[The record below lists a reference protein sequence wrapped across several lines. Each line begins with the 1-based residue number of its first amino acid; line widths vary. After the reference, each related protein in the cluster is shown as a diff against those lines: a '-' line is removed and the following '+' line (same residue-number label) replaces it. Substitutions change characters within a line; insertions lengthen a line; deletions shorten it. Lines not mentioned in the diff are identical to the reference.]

1 MPNSIQQLQWNRTDT
16 IIITVST
23 PIHCTLNVKCNV
35 LHKRNYTSK
44 NANPTIFRCTV
55 FSCCFR
61 AFCGLALPVSPVRN
75 STLFCFKRIVFGRIC
90 TQKSDNLYDVT
101 LWIHFIKLVCA
112 LCVLMHILLLS
123 CSMAHFWKSNFGWGC
138 NRYNEMM
145 KHTKSIKSSTPT
157 KV

>member
-16 IIITVST
+16 TFITVST
-23 PIHCTLNVKCNV
+23 PIRCTLNVKCNV

-112 LCVLMHILLLS
+112 LCVFK
-123 CSMAHFWKSNFGWGC
+123 HFVVVLFNGTFLKIQLGWDC
-138 NRYNEMM
+138 NKYNEMM